1 MGLFCVWKTKPIL
14 ELFLTSTLASKQFVK
29 PALTFPSCRFVRRE
43 KEIAETQFE
52 VAEVET
58 LRYKQ
63 QVEHQ
68 DRELKELQES
78 LNAEREKVQVELE
91 SS

>member
-43 KEIAETQFE
+43 KEVAETQFE

-63 QVEHQ
+63 RVEHQ
-68 DRELKELQES
+68 DREPKELQES
-78 LNAEREKVQVELE
+78 LNAERGKTTGET
-91 SS
+91 